1 MSRIKNK
8 FFELKQKNE
17 KALIAYIMVGYP
29 NEKSTISAINGLIK
43 GGADIII
50 KKIRKETD
58 IPLVLMTYTN
68 ILYKIG
74 YEKFML
80 KAKNVGIDG
89 FILPDMSLEES
100 KNYVTAARK
109 NKLDTIFLISP
120 NTSTKRIKKILKVT
134 SGFLYLVSMYGT
146 TGMQTKIQKYTIDAI
161 KKTKRVVN
169 KKKPIG
175 IGFGV
180 NTPQDAKK
188 FLSLGVD
195 AVIVGSAF
203 LRLLEKTPAKKI
215 ESKITNFTR
224 SLKNT
229 TR

>member
-1 MSRIKNK
+1 
-8 FFELKQKNE
+8 
-17 KALIAYIMVGYP
+17 
-29 NEKSTISAINGLIK
+29 
-43 GGADIII
+43 
-50 KKIRKETD
+50 
-58 IPLVLMTYTN
+58 
-68 ILYKIG
+68 
-74 YEKFML
+74 
-80 KAKNVGIDG
+80 
-89 FILPDMSLEES
+89 
-100 KNYVTAARK
+100 
-109 NKLDTIFLISP
+109 
-120 NTSTKRIKKILKVT
+120 
-134 SGFLYLVSMYGT
+134 MYGT
-146 TGMQTKIQKYTIDAI
+146 TGIQTKIQKYTIDAI

-203 LRLLEKTPAKKI
+203 LRLIEKTPPKKI
-215 ESKITNFTR
+215 EAKIINFTR